1 MARARHEEYDKPWP
15 AGILFAVIDSR
26 FARKPLQ
33 FAACRHAAA
42 VLAGRRRRLP
52 PDSDALPP
60 MLNLPIRLLLAA
72 LLLAA
77 FLALTA

>member
-1 MARARHEEYDKPWP
+1 MRRRSW
-15 AGILFAVIDSR
+15 R
-26 FARKPLQ
+26 
-33 FAACRHAAA
+33 AAA
-42 VLAGRRRRLP
+42 GASRP
-52 PDSDALPP
+52 IPTPCPS